1 MATYKELQ
9 GFKVRSVSSAPTT
22 DIGQI
27 WYNTTSNTLQFDGVG
42 AGAWASGT
50 NTPVGRQQG
59 GGLGTSTS
67 SAVVMGG
74 QQPSLAVTDT
84 TLVWNGTS
92 WSEGNAITQSRA
104 FICGIGTETAGIAA
118 GGNYSPKGVAEDYNG
133 TSWTA
138 IASMTS
144 ARQNRNGC
152 GTASAGLVFGGEPP
166 VTANT
171 EDWNGTSWT
180 EVANMNRVRYAATSS
195 FGAPSNSTTV
205 ATGQPD
211 LTHPSGGPT
220 TYTPDAEEWNG
231 TSWTEVANMTLGRG
245 NAGSTGSNQDSMIVY
260 GGQTKSPVNQYAV
273 SALNE
278 EWNGTAWTEVA
289 NLATARMQV
298 ATSHGTA
305 TSALAM
311 AGSNKPVNHSV
322 EATVEEWDGAPAGVQ
337 TVTVS

>member
-1 MATYKELQ
+1 
-9 GFKVRSVSSAPTT
+9 
-22 DIGQI
+22 
-27 WYNTTSNTLQFDGVG
+27 
-42 AGAWASGT
+42 
-50 NTPVGRQQG
+50 
-59 GGLGTSTS
+59 
-67 SAVVMGG
+67 
-74 QQPSLAVTDT
+74 
-84 TLVWNGTS
+84 
-92 WSEGNAITQSRA
+92 
-104 FICGIGTETAGIAA
+104 
-118 GGNYSPKGVAEDYNG
+118 
-133 TSWTA
+133 
-138 IASMTS
+138 MTS
-144 ARQNRNGC
+144 AMQHRSGC
-152 GTASAGLVFGGEPP
+152 GTATAGLVFGGEPP
-166 VTANT
+166 TTANT
-171 EDWNGTSWT
+171 ED
-180 EVANMNRVRYAATSS
+180 
-195 FGAPSNSTTV
+195 
-205 ATGQPD
+205 
-211 LTHPSGGPT
+211 
-220 TYTPDAEEWNG
+220 WNG